1 MKVIKINNIRNY
13 EIIRAGNF
21 VLREK
26 WEEFY
31 FALREKWKKL
41 HKDKRINYKDEIDII
56 NNAFEKWIIQGMGNI
71 IRFNYEENIE
81 REILSDERARIYFIT
96 INEEIVKIGGSINR
110 GGIRR
115 TISFY
120 ENALTGSPGRPRFI
134 IHLLIAE
141 TLTLNLN
148 SKIEVY
154 FTFLPSCDV
163 KYKPFFSDSGEEDIQ
178 ISEYK
183 IFEEKCLEEFKKL
196 LGKYPAW
203 NFQENKESYPENLEK
218 LYNIYQ
224 REVRKK

>member
-13 EIIRAGNF
+13 QIIRAGNF
-21 VLREK
+21 VLREE
-26 WEEFY
+26 WEKFY
-31 FALREKWKKL
+31 
-41 HKDKRINYKDEIDII
+41 KDKKEKDII
-56 NNAFEKWIIQGMGNI
+56 EVFKDWIIQGMGNI

-224 REVRKK
+224 RKVRKK

>member
-1 MKVIKINNIRNY
+1 VKVIKINNIRNY
-13 EIIRAGNF
+13 RIIRAGNF
-21 VLREK
+21 VLRE
-26 WEEFY
+26 E
-31 FALREKWKKL
+31 WKKFY
-41 HKDKRINYKDEIDII
+41 KDKRMSII
-56 NNAFEKWIIQGMGNI
+56 EAFEKWIIEKKGNI

-81 REILSDERARIYFIT
+81 GEILSNKQARIYFIT
-96 INEEIVKIGGSINR
+96 INREIVKIGGSISR
-110 GGIRR
+110 GGIRG
-115 TISFY
+115 TVSFY

-134 IHLLIAE
+134 IHLLIAGK
-141 TLTLNLN
+141 LTFNPN
-148 SKIEVY
+148 IKIEMY
-154 FTFLPSCDV
+154 FTFLPTCYV
-163 KYKPFFSDSGEEDIQ
+163 KYKPFFRGSREKDIQ